1 MNGIQLIQ
9 FFLLCSV
16 QRLIFYWHVSNLHFF
31 GCRLLSDP
39 NLALTR
45 DLELCEIKF
54 GCHIEVHMKSALC
67 PLQVPMAAG

>member
-1 MNGIQLIQ
+1 MNGIQLIL
-9 FFLLCSV
+9 FPYSARYSDLFSTGM
-16 QRLIFYWHVSNLHFF
+16 FPNLYFF